1 MERLTRLL
9 LESNIFIALPGSVG
23 TIGELALVWNHI
35 SIDFRVNQASKMHL
49 VLWRQPFQRFVE
61 DSVKSL
67 GLATMD
73 TNNIHF
79 VDDPQEALTLVK
91 TLTGA

>member
-1 MERLTRLL
+1 
-9 LESNIFIALPGSVG
+9 
-23 TIGELALVWNHI
+23 
-35 SIDFRVNQASKMHL
+35 MHL

-79 VDDPQEALTLVK
+79 VDDPQKALTLVK